1 MVGGTVGRTDGA
13 GHFGGAGPLLEGLA
27 ISVGAALRGAQRPPR
42 VEGAMDGCLRRP
54 RWLIYEVR
62 LRRWMACP
70 WAKKLVLL
78 QTSEGHG
85 PNVEE
90 EKTKKESFRRVM
102 RSNGLKLSRFQ
113 KRNLGCDICFG
124 WKLALGGRE
133 SWGSYWTGLGKRRE
147 RDMGPF
153 GGPPAPPHPELVRP
167 GLSSPPP
174 PAPPSPQQGEGHSS
188 RAAWSREGWGP
199 KG

>member
-1 MVGGTVGRTDGA
+1 M
-13 GHFGGAGPLLEGLA
+13 
-27 ISVGAALRGAQRPPR
+27 
-42 VEGAMDGCLRRP
+42 
-54 RWLIYEVR
+54 
-62 LRRWMACP
+62 
-70 WAKKLVLL
+70 
-78 QTSEGHG
+78 
-85 PNVEE
+85 EE

-113 KRNLGCDICFG
+113 ERDLGCDIYFG

-133 SWGSYWTGLGKRRE
+133 SWGSYWTGLGRHRE

-153 GGPPAPPHPELVRP
+153 GGPPAPPHLELVRP

-174 PAPPSPQQGEGHSS
+174 PAPPQQGEGHSS
-188 RAAWSREGWGP
+188 RAAWSRERWGP